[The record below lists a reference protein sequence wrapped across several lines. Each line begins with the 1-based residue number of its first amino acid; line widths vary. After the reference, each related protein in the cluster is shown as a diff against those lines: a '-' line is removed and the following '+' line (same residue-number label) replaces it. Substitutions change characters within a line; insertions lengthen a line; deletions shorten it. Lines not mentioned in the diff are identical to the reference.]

1 MQLVTIKKVL
11 PIKKKVLPNMLP
23 FFSKITCRSCQK
35 LELAFI
41 Y

>member
-23 FFSKITCRSCQK
+23 FFIKK
-35 LELAFI
+35 PFKVVK
-41 Y
+41 